1 MKMTAKSLYVRVLK
15 EIKYFYK
22 TSNLILNVINSPFL
36 IGFFITL
43 NRCLPKRFNYEF
55 LISVN
60 DYLNIVNEEMSYK
73 ILLFNINSNE
83 KLNKVKKL
91 IKDYGLIWRSG
102 LPIIKDLDEKFII
115 YGKNLYLTIN
125 NDGLVAWTNNL
136 DWYYTNKEKNKY
148 KYEIITLDECEQRL
162 KNIRDK
168 INSNLNKLLK
178 DNYKY
183 YLSYYKDTVINDYKK
198 YYN

>member
-36 IGFFITL
+36 IGFFTSL
-43 NRCLPKRFNYEF
+43 NRCLPKKFNYEF

-73 ILLFNINSNE
+73 ILVFNINSNE

-91 IKDYGLIWRSG
+91 IKDYGLIWKSG
-102 LPIIKDLDEKFII
+102 LPIIKDLDEKFFF
-115 YGKNLYLTIN
+115 YEKNLYLTIN
-125 NDGLVAWTNNL
+125 NYGLVAWSNNL
-136 DWYYTNKEKNKY
+136 NWYYSNEGEYKDKY
-148 KYEIITLDECEQRL
+148 ILITLDECEQRL
-162 KNIRDK
+162 KNIRYK
-168 INSNLNKLLK
+168 INSNLDKLLK
-178 DNYKY
+178 DNYKH

>member
-1 MKMTAKSLYVRVLK
+1 MTAKSLYVRVLK

-36 IGFFITL
+36 IGFFTSL

-91 IKDYGLIWRSG
+91 IKDYGLIWKSG
-102 LPIIKDLDEKFII
+102 LPIIKDLDEKFIACNK
-115 YGKNLYLTIN
+115 KNLYLTIN
-125 NDGLVAWTNNL
+125 NYGLVTWSDSL
-136 DWYYTNKEKNKY
+136 DWYYANEKEYKNKY
-148 KYEIITLDECEQRL
+148 ELITLDECEQRL

-168 INSNLNKLLK
+168 INSNLDKLLK
-178 DNYKY
+178 DDYRHYLNYFK
-183 YLSYYKDTVINDYKK
+183 LKVLINNY
-198 YYN
+198 